1 MGPLLLLKV
10 SVLLSVTLMAARL
23 LYRAPAASR
32 HALWSLSFA
41 ALLLL
46 PPLAAAL
53 PAFYV
58 PIPTGWDTTPLR
70 IAPAIEQHSAV
81 ASPDQPTR
89 PTGTPDIAD
98 AQDIQHVSA
107 SAADRAADWPAVN
120 TLFFAGWLIGVAAA
134 AVAVFVSLFKVH
146 RLTRTAEVVQDPAW
160 HRAAASVSAA
170 LGVHVPVRLLLSGRV
185 STPMVGG
192 FRNPS
197 IFLPPSASSWSL
209 EHRILVLAHEIA
221 HVAAHDPLRHLITRV
236 ALACYWFHPLAW
248 IAARE
253 AAIAREQACDET
265 VLALGARPSA
275 YARVL
280 LDLAESMS
288 ARPPVRFLGALPMV
302 HRSNLETRLMAIL
315 NVGVRPTTRRLI
327 VGLAS
332 GVALLTLAV
341 AAAQPHATT
350 VSAAEVA
357 RFTEERA
364 VPFVETSARPFAAPS
379 ATPPAETPVTPVPQN
394 IAAAF
399 AGVPLAA
406 EAAATVPAGPVDQ
419 AQSGQGRESA
429 CVSAPGS
436 GSDRSIQRSFGDLRL
451 CMLAEGVGDRN
462 TAERPSEWIGRAL
475 RIVMEA
481 HRRYSSQRLEI
492 IGSRTSWHVD
502 VSTREFNTAA
512 QTWRDHMLAVLNTTW
527 EVSSLHGEVS
537 GLRGQISAL
546 QGQRGAL
553 ESEIFALQDE
563 VRATQGRLATVQSED
578 NRLRREM
585 SSIHAHVSALQEKI
599 SAERS
604 AISRLRMSPSRV
616 FSAINL
622 ERLAVDSSIEQRER
636 TRIAT
641 EIADHEFAIV
651 RIQRQIRDYGAE
663 GRLAAVQKE
672 SDALD
677 AVETIASIER
687 EIRNF
692 DVEGKV
698 AAARGRIAALDV
710 DGRVAGIQRQL
721 DTLDA
726 DRRVRQLEDRLNAE
740 LARLTSA
747 ISAIR

>member
-302 HRSNLETRLMAIL
+302 HRSNLETR
-315 NVGVRPTTRRLI
+315 G
-327 VGLAS
+327 S
-332 GVALLTLAV
+332 
-341 AAAQPHATT
+341 PHNP
-350 VSAAEVA
+350 SAD
-357 RFTEERA
+357 RGPRKW
-364 VPFVETSARPFAAPS
+364 RGPS
-379 ATPPAETPVTPVPQN
+379 HIGSRSRATPPHDCLGSRSRALYRGARRPLRRN
-394 IAAAF
+394 IR
-399 AGVPLAA
+399 
-406 EAAATVPAGPVDQ
+406 EAVRGPVRHTACRNACD
-419 AQSGQGRESA
+419 ARPPKHRRSLRGRSA
-429 CVSAPGS
+429 CG
-436 GSDRSIQRSFGDLRL
+436 
-451 CMLAEGVGDRN
+451 
-462 TAERPSEWIGRAL
+462 
-475 RIVMEA
+475 
-481 HRRYSSQRLEI
+481 
-492 IGSRTSWHVD
+492 
-502 VSTREFNTAA
+502 
-512 QTWRDHMLAVLNTTW
+512 
-527 EVSSLHGEVS
+527 
-537 GLRGQISAL
+537 
-546 QGQRGAL
+546 
-553 ESEIFALQDE
+553 
-563 VRATQGRLATVQSED
+563 
-578 NRLRREM
+578 
-585 SSIHAHVSALQEKI
+585 
-599 SAERS
+599 
-604 AISRLRMSPSRV
+604 
-616 FSAINL
+616 
-622 ERLAVDSSIEQRER
+622 
-636 TRIAT
+636 
-641 EIADHEFAIV
+641 
-651 RIQRQIRDYGAE
+651 
-663 GRLAAVQKE
+663 
-672 SDALD
+672 
-677 AVETIASIER
+677 
-687 EIRNF
+687 
-692 DVEGKV
+692 
-698 AAARGRIAALDV
+698 
-710 DGRVAGIQRQL
+710 
-721 DTLDA
+721 
-726 DRRVRQLEDRLNAE
+726 
-740 LARLTSA
+740 
-747 ISAIR
+747 